1 MTQPSEEAIRKAC
14 EEAGIVPTWADLS
27 QQLPD
32 AVIPRL
38 LTALARRIEAEAVPV
53 DRATAAEARE
63 AKLREELAEI
73 ADATED
79 DCETAWI
86 AVQARAALETD
97 HGA

>member
-1 MTQPSEEAIRKAC
+1 MTQPSEKAFRKAC

-53 DRATAAEARE
+53 AWMIDNGPKLGRAFFDLPTSGTDGEA
-63 AKLREELAEI
+63 
-73 ADATED
+73 
-79 DCETAWI
+79 
-86 AVQARAALETD
+86 VALYAHPPKDPTT
-97 HGA
+97 